1 LSTLMQINA
10 KKLRELRRNTGLSI
24 EAFAA
29 EAGVSDQ
36 TVRRWEGGMLHQRTP
51 RVTRLK
57 AITDA
62 LSRLLGD
69 QILPS
74 DLLQEPTRTKRRV
87 KPQPDTQP
95 TAEGDAKAA

>member
-1 LSTLMQINA
+1 MQIDA
-10 KKLRELRRNTGLSI
+10 EKLQRLRRDTGLSI

-36 TVRRWEGGMLHQRTP
+36 TVRRWEAGMRHQRTP

-57 AITDA
+57 RVTDT
-62 LSRLLGD
+62 LSRLLGR

-74 DLLQEPTRTKRRV
+74 DLLVRPEDPT
-87 KPQPDTQP
+87 
-95 TAEGDAKAA
+95 TAEENAAAA